1 MNVSVQLNYSHGYFT
16 NYGLILGKPQP
27 WLFLQSTFPQ
37 TGADIIAHL
46 LFVFVIHTRQQVKHE
61 INSYQLH
68 SHGAIVIA
76 IYLSKLM
83 GYMEFNVVV
92 TITPCEPLH

>member
-1 MNVSVQLNYSHGYFT
+1 MSDNLNPLSNSTSALLESWIWSESSHGYFT

-61 INSYQLH
+61 MNLYRLH
-68 SHGAIVIA
+68 TSPLWVNIVP
-76 IYLSKLM
+76 M
-83 GYMEFNVVV
+83 F
-92 TITPCEPLH
+92 